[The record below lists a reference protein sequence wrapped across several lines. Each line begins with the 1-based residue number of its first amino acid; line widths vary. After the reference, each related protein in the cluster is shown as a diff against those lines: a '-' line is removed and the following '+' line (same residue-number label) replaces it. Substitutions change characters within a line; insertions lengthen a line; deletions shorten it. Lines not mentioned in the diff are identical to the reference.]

1 MLPKKKKRRRCAEFA
16 SFPDEGP
23 AEEGRRNVGAPVSAA
38 SISGAWLRCGDGFQ
52 AASSLETKES
62 SEKPSRPKKCF
73 ASLLSLVEGISK
85 SERSSDCTDI
95 VWSSSGSELSDDE
108 NRAVTSRF
116 PCLQAEKYRKYDL
129 IFKDECSEDEPQV
142 IDWEND
148 SDYEEHDEQQ
158 YSGSKMDD
166 VSLDISDSDSST
178 SSHLF
183 LDEKK
188 ENEPK
193 RARSIEISEYTSDS
207 ENLEDCQ
214 REPESASLGSS
225 KKFQIRFGAETETD
239 TGRSASDWLK
249 SAQSLLQTPKKKAIK
264 SSKTPEDSAKK
275 RKLLRG
281 GLAERLNRL
290 QNRERATISF
300 WRHQRIS
307 DDQTLSGSKSG
318 VLIVKIL
325 EMHEECTLY
334 IALCHL
340 LGQTS
345 SETSP
350 TEEIA
355 DIQPKLKVLFTK
367 ETGTHLKA
375 APNDVVHIHPPWQ
388 KLVLLNE
395 TIPVIMNTYF
405 SQKIILKEPTEV
417 DRLHFQEPLL
427 NKRNISLAQI
437 FNLSDA
443 KESCPQASA
452 DNQVSCLNVQTSM
465 AVHDHSA
472 SETRL
477 FSFTATNLR
486 DSLLDVV
493 ETEGT
498 AGGKRIQVQVV
509 VQRVYYLVAK
519 DSSRCHLQRNNPP
532 QTTAPWINSDL
543 TSARLCLL
551 VQDVYGMFSEIQFQI
566 PFSSP
571 EPIEEYS
578 KRWEGR
584 HCLLSGM
591 KVLQRVVRG
600 KVLGLFSLIES
611 LWPPQLPLKVPGRS
625 QENNVQ
631 ITADMPPPSFCY
643 ILVAPFGQ
651 RHIEVDEGEQIS
663 NWYFPPT
670 VQSFKEILQ
679 TSKLHQCCSFWAH
692 VVYRRLQEK
701 RSTLSSQTQ
710 SWLFVTDFSL
720 QRKVEVGPEIPK
732 ILPIS
737 VASTCMVDGEVME
750 ALKSTSPCVVFFKD
764 AVYGNGR
771 IICIERTVL
780 LLQKPLLCRAAD
792 ADITKLPGPV
802 ELDELDSAT
811 QANSICTVR
820 GVIVGVNEK
829 TAFSWPTCNR
839 CGNGKVEQRP
849 QDRGL
854 LYCNQCCEAIISPVV
869 KMHLEVFV
877 RCPSRPLCTVK
888 IKLLQKSISSLLGSS
903 PAEDGSYEMKN
914 VLGKEVGFLYCYVQS
929 VTNHPSNC
937 VGLEEII
944 LPDVGRKERK

>member
-1 MLPKKKKRRRCAEFA
+1 MLRNSGSCSFKKRCAEFA

-52 AASSLETKES
+52 AASSLEVNCIHSFS
-62 SEKPSRPKKCF
+62 SIVYNIYIYRLVLEPNQADIKGPLYCF
-73 ASLLSLVEGISK
+73 SITGNQSLLK
-85 SERSSDCTDI
+85 S
-95 VWSSSGSELSDDE
+95 
-108 NRAVTSRF
+108 
-116 PCLQAEKYRKYDL
+116 DL
-129 IFKDECSEDEPQV
+129 IFLNLSDEPQV

-452 DNQVSCLNVQTSM
+452 DNQVK
-465 AVHDHSA
+465 
-472 SETRL
+472 L

-498 AGGKRIQVQVV
+498 AGGKGIQVQVV

-571 EPIEEYS
+571 EPIEEY
-578 KRWEGR
+578 K
-584 HCLLSGM
+584 
-591 KVLQRVVRG
+591 KVYNIICRVSIHFYDCSNFVYF
-600 KVLGLFSLIES
+600 K
-611 LWPPQLPLKVPGRS
+611 
-625 QENNVQ
+625 Q

-692 VVYRRLQEK
+692 VVYRRLQ
-701 RSTLSSQTQ
+701 TQ

-720 QRKVEVGPEIPK
+720 QRKVEVGPGIPK

>member
-543 TSARLCLL
+543 TSAR
-551 VQDVYGMFSEIQFQI
+551 
-566 PFSSP
+566 
-571 EPIEEYS
+571 
-578 KRWEGR
+578 
-584 HCLLSGM
+584 
-591 KVLQRVVRG
+591 
-600 KVLGLFSLIES
+600 VLGLFSLIES

>member
-543 TSARLCLL
+543 TSAR
-551 VQDVYGMFSEIQFQI
+551 
-566 PFSSP
+566 
-571 EPIEEYS
+571 
-578 KRWEGR
+578 
-584 HCLLSGM
+584 
-591 KVLQRVVRG
+591 
-600 KVLGLFSLIES
+600 VLGLFSLIES

-625 QENNVQ
+625 QENNV

>member
-498 AGGKRIQVQVV
+498 AGGKGIQVQVV

-543 TSARLCLL
+543 TSAR
-551 VQDVYGMFSEIQFQI
+551 
-566 PFSSP
+566 
-571 EPIEEYS
+571 
-578 KRWEGR
+578 
-584 HCLLSGM
+584 
-591 KVLQRVVRG
+591 
-600 KVLGLFSLIES
+600 VLGLFSLIES

-720 QRKVEVGPEIPK
+720 QRKVEVGPGIPK

>member
-1 MLPKKKKRRRCAEFA
+1 
-16 SFPDEGP
+16 
-23 AEEGRRNVGAPVSAA
+23 
-38 SISGAWLRCGDGFQ
+38 
-52 AASSLETKES
+52 
-62 SEKPSRPKKCF
+62 
-73 ASLLSLVEGISK
+73 
-85 SERSSDCTDI
+85 
-95 VWSSSGSELSDDE
+95 
-108 NRAVTSRF
+108 
-116 PCLQAEKYRKYDL
+116 
-129 IFKDECSEDEPQV
+129 
-142 IDWEND
+142 
-148 SDYEEHDEQQ
+148 
-158 YSGSKMDD
+158 
-166 VSLDISDSDSST
+166 
-178 SSHLF
+178 
-183 LDEKK
+183 
-188 ENEPK
+188 
-193 RARSIEISEYTSDS
+193 
-207 ENLEDCQ
+207 CQ

-437 FNLSDA
+437 FNLSD
-443 KESCPQASA
+443 
-452 DNQVSCLNVQTSM
+452 TSM

-498 AGGKRIQVQVV
+498 AGGKGIQVQVV

-543 TSARLCLL
+543 TK
-551 VQDVYGMFSEIQFQI
+551 
-566 PFSSP
+566 
-571 EPIEEYS
+571 PIEEY
-578 KRWEGR
+578 K
-584 HCLLSGM
+584 
-591 KVLQRVVRG
+591 KVYN
-600 KVLGLFSLIES
+600 IIC
-611 LWPPQLPLKVPGRS
+611 RS
-625 QENNVQ
+625 IHFYDCSNFVYFKQ

-679 TSKLHQCCSFWAH
+679 
-692 VVYRRLQEK
+692 EK

-720 QRKVEVGPEIPK
+720 QRKVEVGPGIPK

-937 VGLEEII
+937 VTTSLLIAAS
-944 LPDVGRKERK
+944 PPPPFP

>member
-1 MLPKKKKRRRCAEFA
+1 MLPKKRKRRRCTEFA
-16 SFPDEGP
+16 SFPDEGST
-23 AEEGRRNVGAPVSAA
+23 EEGRRNAGAPVAAA

-62 SEKPSRPKKCF
+62 SEKTSRAKKCF

-85 SERSSDCTDI
+85 SEKSSECTDI
-95 VWSSSGSELSDDE
+95 VWSSSGSEVSDDE

-116 PCLQAEKYRKYDL
+116 PCLQAEKYRKYDF

-148 SDYEEHDEQQ
+148 SDYEEHDKQH
-158 YSGSKMDD
+158 SGSKMDA
-166 VSLDISDSDSST
+166 VSLDISDSDSSM
-178 SSHLF
+178 SSNFF
-183 LDEKK
+183 LDVKK
-188 ENEPK
+188 EDEPK
-193 RARSIEISEYTSDS
+193 MARSIEILEYSSDS
-207 ENLEDCQ
+207 ENLEECQ
-214 REPESASLGSS
+214 TEPETASLGYS
-225 KKFQIRFGAETETD
+225 KKFQIKFGAGTETD

-300 WRHQRIS
+300 WRHQRTS

-325 EMHEECTLY
+325 EMHEECSLCV
-334 IALCHL
+334 ALCHL
-340 LGQTS
+340 LGQYT

-355 DIQPKLKVLFTK
+355 DIQPKLKVLFAK
-367 ETGTHLKA
+367 ETRAHLKA
-375 APNDVVHIHPPWQ
+375 APNDVIHIHPPWQ

-395 TIPVIMNTYF
+395 AIPVIMNTYF

-417 DRLHFQEPLL
+417 DRPHFQEPLL
-427 NKRNISLAQI
+427 NKRSISLAQI
-437 FNLSDA
+437 FNLSDE

-452 DNQVSCLNVQTSM
+452 VNQVSCPHMKTSTT
-465 AVHDHSA
+465 VHDHSI
-472 SETRL
+472 SEPRL
-477 FSFTATNLR
+477 SLFTATNLR

-498 AGGKRIQVQVV
+498 AGGKGIQVQVV

-532 QTTAPWINSDL
+532 QTMAPCLNSDL

-584 HCLLSGM
+584 HCILSGM
-591 KVLQRVVRG
+591 KILQRVVRG

-625 QENNVQ
+625 QENNV

-643 ILVAPFGQ
+643 ILVAPSGQ

-670 VQSFKEILQ
+670 VQSLKEILQ
-679 TSKLHQCCSFWAH
+679 MSKLHQCCSFWAH
-692 VVYRRLQEK
+692 VVYRRLQER

-720 QRKVEVGPEIPK
+720 QKEAEVGPGTPK

-737 VASTCMVDGEVME
+737 VASTCVVDGEVME

-780 LLQKPLLCRAAD
+780 LLQKPLLCRPAD

-854 LYCNQCCEAIISPVV
+854 LYCNQCCETIISPVV

-888 IKLLQKSISSLLGSS
+888 IKLLQKTISSLLGSS
-903 PAEDGSYEMKN
+903 PTEDGSYEVKN
-914 VLGKEVGFLYCYVQS
+914 VLGKEVGFLYCFVQS
-929 VTNHPSNC
+929 VTNHPSSC
-937 VGLEEII
+937 VGVEEII
-944 LPDVGRKERK
+944 LPDVGGKEKK

>member
-1 MLPKKKKRRRCAEFA
+1 
-16 SFPDEGP
+16 P

-52 AASSLETKES
+52 AASSLEVNCIHSFS
-62 SEKPSRPKKCF
+62 S
-73 ASLLSLVEGISK
+73 I
-85 SERSSDCTDI
+85 RSSDCTDI

-129 IFKDECSEDEPQV
+129 IFKDECSEGE
-142 IDWEND
+142 
-148 SDYEEHDEQQ
+148 
-158 YSGSKMDD
+158 
-166 VSLDISDSDSST
+166 SLFIGFVNLKYYFLSFLLSV
-178 SSHLF
+178 LF
-183 LDEKK
+183 FSFFWQ
-188 ENEPK
+188 
-193 RARSIEISEYTSDS
+193 ARSIEISEYTSDS

-443 KESCPQASA
+443 KESCPQ
-452 DNQVSCLNVQTSM
+452 VSCLNVQTSM

-498 AGGKRIQVQVV
+498 AGGKGIQVQVV

-625 QENNVQ
+625 QENNVV
-631 ITADMPPPSFCY
+631 TDMPPPSFCY

-679 TSKLHQCCSFWAH
+679 
-692 VVYRRLQEK
+692 

-720 QRKVEVGPEIPK
+720 QRKVEVGPGIPK